1 MGSIPIVSTTKRQEQ
16 VVPVR
21 RDELSDERIHADAA
35 VRLRDAFLEPQ
46 KARLVQELRREE
58 LDQLVA

>member
-1 MGSIPIVSTTKRQEQ
+1 
-16 VVPVR
+16 VR